1 MHYCGMKVITNLWV
15 DKERMISNIE
25 SQKGLVMAE
34 KVMLALVEKGVS
46 REESH
51 EVLRA
56 ASMESISKKE
66 ELIDICSRDPLIAT
80 KLTAN
85 ELSEVFE
92 PHNHL
97 GVSSELVDEC
107 VAKARKEIA

>member
-1 MHYCGMKVITNLWV
+1 
-15 DKERMISNIE
+15 
-25 SQKGLVMAE
+25 
-34 KVMLALVEKGVS
+34 LVEKGVS

-66 ELIDICSRDPLIAT
+66 ELIDICSRSPLIAT
-80 KLTAN
+80 KLDAN

-97 GVSSELVDEC
+97 GVSVELVEEC
-107 VAKARKEIA
+107 VSKARKEIS